1 MKKLIVKNKFYFV
14 CLSIF
19 ILAVGVL
26 IAFLDKGEAILFIN
40 SNHTLWADNF
50 FKNATRL
57 GEEPVYV
64 IVVLMFLAYRMRWSL
79 LVALTGFA
87 VMGVSY
93 ASKLFFAEDRPLA
106 YFRKLNQDGVLNFVD
121 GVKVYTGQTS
131 FPSGHSMSAFALYTL
146 LVFLLPPRKRYAG
159 ILFFLALSVVTSRIY
174 LVQHFLRDIYAGSI
188 TGIGIAILVYLI
200 SSRIEYK
207 PGHGLDRPLYFRK
220 RKTA

>member
-1 MKKLIVKNKFYFV
+1 MKKLIVKNKFYFA
-14 CLSIF
+14 CLTIF

-26 IAFLDKGEAILFIN
+26 MAFIDKGEAILFLN
-40 SNHTLWADNF
+40 SHHILWANIF
-50 FKNATRL
+50 FKYATRL

-64 IVVLMFLAYRMRWSL
+64 IVVLLFLTYRMRWSL
-79 LVALTGFA
+79 LVALTGFT

-93 ASKLFFAEDRPLA
+93 VSKIFFAEDRPLA
-106 YFRKLNQDGVLNFVD
+106 YFRKLNQDDVLNFVD

-146 LVFLLPPRKRYAG
+146 LVFLLPPRKRYAA
-159 ILFFLALSVVTSRIY
+159 ILFFLALSVVISRVY

-188 TGIGIAILVYLI
+188 TGMGIAILVYLI

-207 PGHGLDRPLYFRK
+207 PGQGLDRPLFFRK